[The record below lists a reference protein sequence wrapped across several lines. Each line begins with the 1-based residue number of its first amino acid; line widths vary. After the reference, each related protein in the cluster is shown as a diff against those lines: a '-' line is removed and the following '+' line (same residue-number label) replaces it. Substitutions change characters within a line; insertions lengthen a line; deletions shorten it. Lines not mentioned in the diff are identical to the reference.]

1 MLASTIQ
8 FTTNPPT
15 PSPTTHTRQQNTGQA
30 TRAHCPRTPTA
41 CHPHAHQAREGTHHQ
56 PTTTTTTAAAAHQSG
71 CVSYASTRQA
81 NHPAHQCTTVSRP
94 AFREE
99 QPPAG
104 PDPFSGPDNN
114 DQEATPHTLYNSDAG
129 DTT

>member
-15 PSPTTHTRQQNTGQA
+15 PTQEPPQPGAPDEPGNQGALPQNPDSMPPPHTQGHPPRPISPHKQEAEARQACFLHQAPDKPTTPA
-30 TRAHCPRTPTA
+30 
-41 CHPHAHQAREGTHHQ
+41 
-56 PTTTTTTAAAAHQSG
+56 PTTQAGNQS
-71 CVSYASTRQA
+71 T
-81 NHPAHQCTTVSRP
+81 SRP

-104 PDPFSGPDNN
+104 PDPYSGPDNN
-114 DQEATPHTLYNSDAG
+114 DQEATPTQHQSLERR
-129 DTT
+129 